1 MIGNFEDEE
10 HRDIV
15 TKSRFEPEKLHE
27 PFKAR
32 LSIPETM
39 TPPEKEYR
47 PPQKKTETMFIGG
60 QRRGAKPNK
69 KKSGKEKPD
78 QETSESTKKE
88 TLADFVSKLFVK
100 NRKVSKFQYIKRVIY
115 IDNYIVMYLEIIL
128 IKQFFKIIT
137 EKVWCEKY
145 LFTRDA

>member
-47 PPQKKTETMFIGG
+47 PPQEETETLFIGG

-69 KKSGKEKPD
+69 KKSAKQKPD

-88 TLADFVSKLFVK
+88 TLADFVSKLFIK
-100 NRKVSKFQYIKRVIY
+100 KRKVS
-115 IDNYIVMYLEIIL
+115 
-128 IKQFFKIIT
+128 
-137 EKVWCEKY
+137 
-145 LFTRDA
+145 

>member
-15 TKSRFEPEKLHE
+15 TKTRFEPEKLHE

-47 PPQKKTETMFIGG
+47 PPQEETETLFIGG

-69 KKSGKEKPD
+69 KKSSKEKPD

-100 NRKVSKFQYIKRVIY
+100 NRKVSKSQYIKRVIY
-115 IDNYIVMYLEIIL
+115 IDII
-128 IKQFFKIIT
+128 IPSNHI
-137 EKVWCEKY
+137 
-145 LFTRDA
+145 D